1 MLDEATSNVDTETEQ
16 LIQEALAR
24 LMASRTSIVIA
35 HRLATIRRA
44 DLVLVLDR
52 GRLVE
57 AGPPAALLA
66 QDGAFAA
73 LLRAQ
78 GLLATPS
85 AAPTR

>member
-1 MLDEATSNVDTETEQ
+1 VDTETEQ

-24 LMASRTSIVIA
+24 LMAGRTSIVIA

-44 DLVLVLDR
+44 DLVLVLAG

-57 AGPPAALLA
+57 AGSPVDLLA
-66 QDGAFAA
+66 QDGTFAS

-78 GLLATPS
+78 GLLVASS